1 MKRIKTLRVRFALWT
16 SGLFL
21 LILTVFSAYVYG
33 TMAQGLYASVDDSLA
48 VNAAQVT
55 GALNINNSQLILP
68 ESFIE
73 APDNGNLQTRG
84 FTVRILNPQQE
95 ILQAFGPYQALPF
108 PNIKNAPSFTTY
120 LDKASNDTVRVYTAP
135 VEDNNHLVAY
145 VQVAQSLESTRDTI
159 QRLLTTLLV
168 SVPLLVLVAG
178 LSGYFL
184 AARALAPI
192 DEITRTAR
200 HISAQDL
207 SARLNMPVLDDEVG
221 RLAETLDD
229 MLARLDDSFQRERQF
244 TNDASHEL
252 RTPLSAM
259 QAILGVTRE
268 RRRAPEEYEQA
279 LDDLTEETDRLR
291 TLVENLMRL
300 ARGEKRSDNLH
311 EVINLSTLIKDV
323 TDSMRPLAEIKKLT
337 LTCDIPENLTMLG
350 DSDELIRLFVNL
362 LDNAIKYTE
371 HGRINVTVQKHEKE
385 ITVHIADTGIGIS
398 PEHLPHIFDRFYRVD
413 QARARSGAGLGLAIA
428 LEIVRAYGET
438 IEVHSTV
445 GKGTT
450 FTVHFPIKS

>member
-1 MKRIKTLRVRFALWT
+1 MKRFKTLRVRFALWT

-33 TMAQGLYASVDDSLA
+33 NMARGLYASVDDSLA
-48 VNAAQVT
+48 LNAAQVV

-84 FTVRILNPQQE
+84 FTVRILSPQQR
-95 ILQAFGPYQALPF
+95 ILQAFGPYHDLPF
-108 PNIKNAPSFTTY
+108 SSTKDAPLFITYVDNAS
-120 LDKASNDTVRVYTAP
+120 KDTVRVYTTP
-135 VEDNNHLVAY
+135 VKDNNNLVAY
-145 VQVAQSLESTRDTI
+145 VQVAQSLESTHDTI

-192 DEITRTAR
+192 DEITHTAR
-200 HISAQDL
+200 QISAQDL
-207 SARLNMPVLDDEVG
+207 SARLNMPTMDDEVG
-221 RLAETLDD
+221 RLAETFDG
-229 MLARLDDSFQRERQF
+229 MLARLNDSFQRERQF

-252 RTPLSAM
+252 RTPLTAM
-259 QAILGVTRE
+259 QAILSVIRAK
-268 RRRAPEEYEQA
+268 RRTPEEYEQA

-300 ARGEKRSDNLH
+300 ARGEKRSDNLF
-311 EVINLSTLIKDV
+311 ETINLSTLLKDV
-323 TDSMRPLAEIKKLT
+323 ADSLRPLVEIKELT
-337 LTCDIPENLTMLG
+337 LSCDTPENLTMLG

-371 HGRINVTVQKHEKE
+371 HGE
-385 ITVHIADTGIGIS
+385 ITVAAQKDKQGITINIKDTGIGIS
-398 PEHLPHIFDRFYRVD
+398 SEHLPYIFDRFYRVD
-413 QARARSGAGLGLAIA
+413 ESRTKHGSGLGLAIA
-428 LEIVRAYGET
+428 QEIVHAHGGT
-438 IEVHSTV
+438 IDMSSIL
-445 GKGTT
+445 GQGTT
-450 FTVHFPIKS
+450 FTLLFPIK